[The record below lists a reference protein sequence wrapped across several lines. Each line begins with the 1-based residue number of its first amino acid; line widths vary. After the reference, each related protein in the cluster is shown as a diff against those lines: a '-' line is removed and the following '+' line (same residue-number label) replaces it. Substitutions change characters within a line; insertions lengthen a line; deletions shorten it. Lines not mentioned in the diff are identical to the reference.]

1 MRATIAANVHR
12 SHLQRR
18 YLIGKKTC
26 NIRNLL
32 CIRSPTCSETMS
44 RPKIW
49 IEGGNRDRSKLFSF
63 NAQSPE
69 NGDDHLREYDP
80 TAQQKQHHL
89 VVIGGGAAG
98 FMGAIEAANVIADN
112 SKLKVSILEAT
123 SNPLNKVKISG
134 GGRCNVMQDATK
146 SARLI
151 TEGYPRGRKP
161 LIGLLESFGPSQ
173 TYQWFDNHGVQLK
186 TEPDG
191 RMFPITDKSQT
202 IIDCLRQL
210 ADTHSIAVETRTRVE
225 DIRVVQE
232 EKEGGAGMLD
242 DDDHFFE
249 ITCKVPKMD
258 GVVNDNNKLR
268 RAASDIRK
276 IRCDYVLLATGSYR
290 PAYQW
295 AKRLGHAIE
304 PPVPSLFTF
313 ETKDD
318 HESTRNREINSNA
331 VVSASSS
338 SSSSSS
344 QSFSAS
350 SFKSLA
356 GISVEDVDLKLRV
369 MEKEENDEEEEEEE
383 EPPPRELSNLSTSKI
398 LSSHA
403 QKNRHRK
410 QQQYRRRKE
419 YKLSDRGPVLFTHSG
434 LSGPAILRLS
444 AFGARYLHDSKYKG
458 TLIINWLASIGV
470 SNQEEAKKTL
480 EKVKGEQRGKKL
492 IGTYCPLGSTTTSS
506 SSSILPKRLWGLLLD
521 QAAIPKSKQWSEIS
535 KKEMQRLSQI
545 LTSHTIKVTGKGTFK
560 DEFVTCGGISLK
572 NVNTK
577 TLQSKIVSRLF
588 FAGEILDIDG
598 ITGGYNFQSAWSTGW
613 HAGNTI
619 GTLAAASFSNLSD
632 TEKKENS

>member
-1 MRATIAANVHR
+1 
-12 SHLQRR
+12 
-18 YLIGKKTC
+18 
-26 NIRNLL
+26 
-32 CIRSPTCSETMS
+32 
-44 RPKIW
+44 
-49 IEGGNRDRSKLFSF
+49 
-63 NAQSPE
+63 
-69 NGDDHLREYDP
+69 
-80 TAQQKQHHL
+80 
-89 VVIGGGAAG
+89 
-98 FMGAIEAANVIADN
+98 MGAIEAANVIADN

-318 HESTRNREINSNA
+318 H
-331 VVSASSS
+331 
-338 SSSSSS
+338 
-344 QSFSAS
+344 SFSAS

-356 GISVEDVDLKLRV
+356 GISVEDVDLKLR
-369 MEKEENDEEEEEEE
+369 
-383 EPPPRELSNLSTSKI
+383 
-398 LSSHA
+398 
-403 QKNRHRK
+403 
-410 QQQYRRRKE
+410 E

-598 ITGGYNFQSAWSTGW
+598 ITGGYNFQSAWSTKFALGKLF
-613 HAGNTI
+613 G
-619 GTLAAASFSNLSD
+619 
-632 TEKKENS
+632 